1 MKEKILKLA
10 KDPSVDVKSLKINW
24 GKVKDEAKWT
34 LGGES
39 GVLTREELNEIR
51 EDLGK
56 ATTEARL
63 AKERDEELIGRLEYT
78 WEEVLKFLMGGSFM
92 HEYISR
98 RFADDTKR
106 LIDDVVFRMK
116 HDFDEDTQKAE
127 EAFKKSRE
135 ELFCI
140 NSFPHF
146 DPVKYY
152 RKRLEEEGL

>member
-1 MKEKILKLA
+1 MKEKILKLV
-10 KDPSVDVKSLKINW
+10 KDPSVDVKSFKIKW
-24 GKVKDEAKWT
+24 VKGEEASWT
-34 LGGES
+34 LNGES
-39 GVLTREELNEIR
+39 GVLTREELNELR

-78 WEEVLKFLMGGSFM
+78 WEEVLKFLMGVGFM
-92 HEYISR
+92 YEYISR
-98 RFADDTKR
+98 RFAEDTKR
-106 LIDDVVFRMK
+106 LIDDVILRMK
-116 HDFDEDTQKAE
+116 YDLDEDTQKAE
-127 EAFKKSRE
+127 RAFKKSRE

-152 RKRLEEEGL
+152 RKRTEEEGL

>member
-1 MKEKILKLA
+1 MKEKILKLV
-10 KDPSVDVKSLKINW
+10 KDPSVDVKSFKIKW
-24 GKVKDEAKWT
+24 VKGEEASWT
-34 LGGES
+34 LNDES
-39 GVLTREELNEIR
+39 GVLTGEELNELR

-78 WEEVLKFLMGGSFM
+78 WEEVLKFLMGAGFM

-98 RFADDTKR
+98 RFAEDTKR
-106 LIDDVVFRMK
+106 LIDDVILRMK
-116 HDFDEDTQKAE
+116 HDLDEDTQKAE
-127 EAFKKSRE
+127 KAFKKSRE